1 MPLTTLN
8 LFQAHLKTSE
18 CGYTGSRHDVSYVI
32 EIKRADEKPSLTSKD
47 IERLLG
53 ADRSLVKVGEKLIEW
68 SQPQRVTPLH
78 INVEADRLWTDSI
91 REEFQET
98 FLTKLRE
105 IARYLDARV
114 YGEEG
119 EDLTEKLAED
129 LGGFRNGFAA
139 IMGFIV
145 FAVMIPVVAITF
157 VLRLPWALWRISRT
171 LR

>member
-1 MPLTTLN
+1 M
-8 LFQAHLKTSE
+8 
-18 CGYTGSRHDVSYVI
+18 SYVI
-32 EIKRADEKPSLTSKD
+32 EIKRAADKPSLTGDD

-53 ADRSLVKVGEKLIEW
+53 ADRSLVKVDERLIEW

-78 INVEADRLWTDSI
+78 INVETDRLWTDSI
-91 REEFQET
+91 REEIQDV

-119 EDLTEKLAED
+119 EDLTDELDED

-139 IMGFIV
+139 VMGFVV

-157 VLRLPWALWRISRT
+157 VFRLPWALWRISRI

>member
-1 MPLTTLN
+1 M
-8 LFQAHLKTSE
+8 
-18 CGYTGSRHDVSYVI
+18 SYVI
-32 EIKRADEKPSLTSKD
+32 EIKRADEKPSLTVED

-53 ADRSLVKVGEKLIEW
+53 ADRSLIKVDEKLIEW

-91 REEFQET
+91 REEFQEI

-105 IARYLDARV
+105 IARCLDARV

-119 EDLTEKLAED
+119 EDLTDEFEEN

-139 IMGFIV
+139 IMGFLL

-157 VLRLPWALWRISRT
+157 VIRFPWALWKISRT

>member
-1 MPLTTLN
+1 M
-8 LFQAHLKTSE
+8 
-18 CGYTGSRHDVSYVI
+18 SYVI
-32 EIKRADEKPSLTSKD
+32 EIKRAADKPSLTGDD

-53 ADRSLVKVGEKLIEW
+53 ADRSLVKVDERLIEW

-78 INVEADRLWTDSI
+78 INVETDRLWTDSI
-91 REEFQET
+91 REEIQDV

-119 EDLTEKLAED
+119 EDLTDEFDED
-129 LGGFRNGFAA
+129 LRGFRNGFAA
-139 IMGFIV
+139 VMGFIV
-145 FAVMIPVVAITF
+145 FAVLIPFLAITVVF
-157 VLRLPWALWRISRT
+157 RLPWVLWRISRT

>member
-1 MPLTTLN
+1 M
-8 LFQAHLKTSE
+8 
-18 CGYTGSRHDVSYVI
+18 SYVI
-32 EIKRADEKPSLTSKD
+32 EIKRAADKPSLTGDD

-53 ADRSLVKVGEKLIEW
+53 ADRSLVKVDERLIEW

-78 INVEADRLWTDSI
+78 INVETDRLWTDSI
-91 REEFQET
+91 REEIQEV
-98 FLTKLRE
+98 FLIKLRE

-119 EDLTEKLAED
+119 EDLTDELDED

-139 IMGFIV
+139 VMGFVV

-157 VLRLPWALWRISRT
+157 VFRLPWALWRISRT

>member
-1 MPLTTLN
+1 M
-8 LFQAHLKTSE
+8 
-18 CGYTGSRHDVSYVI
+18 SYVI
-32 EIKRADEKPSLTSKD
+32 EIKRAADEPSLTGDD

-53 ADRSLVKVGEKLIEW
+53 ADRSLVKVDEKLIEW

-91 REEFQET
+91 REEIQEV

-119 EDLTEKLAED
+119 EDLTDEFHENP
-129 LGGFRNGFAA
+129 GGLRNGFAA
-139 IMGFIV
+139 VMGFIV
-145 FAVMIPVVAITF
+145 FAVMIPVVAITVVF
-157 VLRLPWALWRISRT
+157 RLPWALWRISRT